1 MIFSF
6 VICNEHIKC
15 LDLLISKWTSV
26 FGSINIHQMF
36 TVIVG
41 QICTACKRSFWT
53 IPLYKTFQV
62 IFLSFWGHCRE
73 SQSGW
78 GQGSKWTLQKVYFLL
93 LKSFYCLFSH
103 GLWIIVVLRCPT
115 SVEVQLVNKRSY
127 ILIQNVLINL
137 KKEKSHPSRLYRP

>member
-1 MIFSF
+1 M
-6 VICNEHIKC
+6 
-15 LDLLISKWTSV
+15 DLLIAKQTAI

-41 QICTACKRSFWT
+41 QICRACKREFWT

-62 IFLSFWGHCRE
+62 IFLSFWGHGRE

-78 GQGSKWTLQKVYFLL
+78 GQGSGPLQKVYFLL
-93 LKSFYCLFSH
+93 LKSLYCLFSLV
-103 GLWIIVVLRCPT
+103 LWVIVVLRCPT

-127 ILIQNVLINL
+127 ILIQNVLINFFPPFFPYIIAGCPDL
-137 KKEKSHPSRLYRP
+137 NESKPT